1 MIIGPARVFPVE
13 ATAVDVNTL
22 AVPGIL
28 HGWGWQN
35 TSATDRADLEL
46 HDGPIGPLIVPI
58 SLSPGQSTRDWL
70 GVLGIAC
77 VRGVTVKV
85 TAGTVEGSLWF
96 RPLPQ
101 DRLHDQIDL
110 AERLGELV
118 DAMFGG

>member
-1 MIIGPARVFPVE
+1 MILGPARVFPVD
-13 ATAVDVNTL
+13 ATAIDVDTL
-22 AVPGIL
+22 QVPGIL

-35 TSATDRADLEL
+35 TSSTDRADLEL

-70 GVLGIAC
+70 GPLGIAC

-85 TAGTVEGSLWF
+85 TAGTIEGSLWF

-101 DRLHDQIDL
+101 ERLHDQIDL
-110 AERLGELV
+110 AARLGELV